1 MPCLVKL
8 LVTEEITAGDSES
21 IKGAHEC
28 LLVDKTMV
36 AVWVTVLRVCLDNRN
51 PVLLFHFL
59 SVKLTPCEVKLTNQ
73 ETVFPDDA
81 IFLHSFCLGFYTV
94 KGHMHGF

>member
-28 LLVDKTMV
+28 LLVNKTMV
-36 AVWVTVLRVCLDNRN
+36 AVWVTVLRVCLDNKP
-51 PVLLFHFL
+51 PVLLFYYHFTGL
-59 SVKLTPCEVKLTNQ
+59 FPCEVKLTNQ

-94 KGHMHGF
+94 KGEMHGF